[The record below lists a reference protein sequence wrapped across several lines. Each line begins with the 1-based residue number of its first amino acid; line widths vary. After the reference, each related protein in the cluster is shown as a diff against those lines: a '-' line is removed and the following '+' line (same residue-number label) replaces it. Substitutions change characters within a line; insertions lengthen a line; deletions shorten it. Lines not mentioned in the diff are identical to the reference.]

1 METKDLTTSFG
12 WTGHQVFQQHDVQ
25 ELLRVLLEALEKTI
39 LRGQTNLPHETKL
52 EGASIEQLFR
62 GKQG

>member
-1 METKDLTTSFG
+1 MFKSYSGKFELD
-12 WTGHQVFQQHDVQ
+12 Q
-25 ELLRVLLEALEKTI
+25 EKLISHFRVLLEALEKTI

-62 GKQG
+62 GKES